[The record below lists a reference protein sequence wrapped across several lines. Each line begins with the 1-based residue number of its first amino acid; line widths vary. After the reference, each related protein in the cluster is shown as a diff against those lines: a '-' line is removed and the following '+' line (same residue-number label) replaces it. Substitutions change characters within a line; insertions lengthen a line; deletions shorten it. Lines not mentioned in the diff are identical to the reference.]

1 MKALDRWFCI
11 KAMDEKVCKQL
22 RLCIMFHPALR
33 ICEWA
38 VGEGR
43 EFSFMA
49 QDSVI
54 KELKYLL
61 WRRKRAFFS
70 GLDFGEVFRQ
80 VLTTAKTC
88 PNQIISMGAM
98 LASRVNLAMS
108 VIFVLFSFYAYLAV
122 GYLASSDS
130 STCLKCNWLFQFTL
144 HHHHQTNK
152 TKQNTPFPL
161 FSLYACCLQCPLP
174 SHSQHLFTGKL
185 LDPVKNQIL
194 WIASLDTAATLC
206 TSLLSYFICL
216 CVCFV
221 TLCACLSLI

>member
-1 MKALDRWFCI
+1 
-11 KAMDEKVCKQL
+11 MDEKVCKQL

-88 PNQIISMGAM
+88 PNQIISIGGDVS
-98 LASRVNLAMS
+98 LQSKFGNVCYFRSIFLLCLSCSRISCKLWQLDMFEMQLIIPIHPPPPPPN
-108 VIFVLFSFYAYLAV
+108 
-122 GYLASSDS
+122 
-130 STCLKCNWLFQFTL
+130 
-144 HHHHQTNK
+144 
-152 TKQNTPFPL
+152 KQNETEHS
-161 FSLYACCLQCPLP
+161 FS
-174 SHSQHLFTGKL
+174 SIFS
-185 LDPVKNQIL
+185 
-194 WIASLDTAATLC
+194 
-206 TSLLSYFICL
+206 ICL
-216 CVCFV
+216 LPTTSSPFSQP
-221 TLCACLSLI
+221 ALIYWQTSRSR